1 MESRLIEHLQPLKS
15 GNARRLII
23 AAQGTMASRVVPSG
37 KIPKINNY
45 SLKNFNMNNDNL
57 KSSVTL
63 MGFILGASLILST
76 LIGAYTFYRVRS
88 FDNALAVTGSAK
100 QSVVADT
107 VKWIANFNRTVEL
120 GGMKAGYDQ
129 MERDLTLVKKFYA
142 DKGFAEE
149 NLVISPVFMDEV
161 WDPNNRGDAKR
172 YVLRRTIEVSSNDVE
187 RVSEVASN
195 SGELIESGVIFSTQ
209 SLQYFYSKLPE
220 LRVSLLSAAIADAK
234 ARAGEIAKAGGKKVG
249 DLKSAS
255 SGVVQVLSENS
266 IEVSD
271 YGAYDTSNINK
282 EVMVTVKA
290 TFYLR

>member
-1 MESRLIEHLQPLKS
+1 MLI
-15 GNARRLII
+15 
-23 AAQGTMASRVVPSG
+23 
-37 KIPKINNY
+37 
-45 SLKNFNMNNDNL
+45 
-57 KSSVTL
+57 
-63 MGFILGASLILST
+63 GFILGASLILST

-172 YVLRRTIEVSSNDVE
+172 YVLRRTIEVSSNDVG

-195 SGELIESGVIFSTQ
+195 SGELIERGVIFSTQ

-234 ARAGEIAKAGGKKVG
+234 ARASEIAKAGGKKVG
-249 DLKSAS
+249 DLKAAS